1 MFQQMIN
8 GTIAVVTKPSV
19 STFEEHE
26 QDNLLWALIY
36 YAIAAVLNAIINVA
50 TFPLQ
55 QAAFQRQMQQLEELG
70 DTPLPMDGMAMTQPS
85 LVGGIVSGLI
95 GTLLGLFIYIG
106 IVYLL
111 GRAFGGTGKFGELT
125 YDFALFGAP
134 LSVVALLLNYI
145 PFIGWIAGLAL
156 FIYNIYLTYLAIQA
170 GMNLPGNKALYVM
183 LILIGIVV
191 VFVCGIALLFGAA
204 FAALMGAA
212 GA

>member
-8 GTIAVVTKPSV
+8 GTVAVITKPSV

-26 QDNLLWALIY
+26 QDNLGWALIY

-55 QAAFQRQMQQLEELG
+55 QAEFQRQLEQLEELG
-70 DTPLPMDGMAMTQPS
+70 DTGIPLEGLAMTQPS
-85 LVGGIVSGLI
+85 LVGGIVSGLV
-95 GTLLGLFIYIG
+95 GTLIGLLIYIG

-111 GRAFGGTGKFGELT
+111 GRAFGGTGSFGELA

-134 LSVVALLLNYI
+134 ISVVALLLNYV

-156 FIYNIYLTYLAIQA
+156 GIYNIYLTYLAIQA

-183 LILIGIVV
+183 LIMIGIIF
-191 VFVCGIALLFGAA
+191 VFACGIALLFGAA
-204 FAALMGAA
+204 FAALIGAG

>member
-8 GTIAVVTKPSV
+8 GTVAVVTKPSV

-26 QDNLLWALIY
+26 QDNLSWALIY

-55 QAAFQRQMQQLEELG
+55 QAAFQEQLEQLEAQG
-70 DTPLPMDGMAMTQPS
+70 LPIDGVAMTPPS
-85 LVGGIVSGLI
+85 LVGAIGSGLI
-95 GTLLGLFIYIG
+95 GTFISLFIYIG

-111 GRAFGGTGKFGELT
+111 GRAFGGTGSFGELA

-134 LSVVALLLNYI
+134 LSVVALLLNYV

-183 LILIGIVV
+183 LILIGIVF
-191 VFVCGIALLFGAA
+191 VFACGIALIFGAA
-204 FAALMGAA
+204 LAALMGAA